1 MADRQQN
8 QGGTDQAY
16 LRKQVDWPQA
26 FSADEYAERRRKVRT
41 ALSAKSIDAIYITTS
56 ANLTYL
62 TGYDMI
68 WYHMRNLTGLLL
80 RADSEQTVWFDGVGH
95 TTIVSTTP
103 SRSRTSSGSSGS
115 R

>member
-1 MADRQQN
+1 MQ
-8 QGGTDQAY
+8 TY
-16 LRKQVDWPQA
+16 LREQVDWPQA

-41 ALSAKSIDAIYITTS
+41 ALSAKGIDAIYITTS

-80 RADSEQTVWFDGVGH
+80 RADSEDSVLKVQQMG
-95 TTIVSTTP
+95 
-103 SRSRTSSGSSGS
+103 
-115 R
+115 